1 MIDSAVVDTDVSVPL
16 LGLSGLASALSLK
29 VTPETA
35 DAERRG
41 GGGGEE
47 KPGSS
52 SKMLTFKPK
61 EEKDDDDDE

>member
-41 GGGGEE
+41 GGEE
-47 KPGSS
+47 KPGTAA
-52 SKMLTFKPK
+52 KC
-61 EEKDDDDDE
+61 